1 MDGILYLDKRE
12 ENKTMFTIVC
22 ITLTV
27 IAIIINI
34 PVVVSVIKEEVKK
47 SNF

>member
-1 MDGILYLDKRE
+1 
-12 ENKTMFTIVC
+12 MFTIVVT
-22 ITLTV
+22 TLTV

-34 PVVVSVIKEEVKK
+34 PVVVSVIKEEIKK

>member
-1 MDGILYLDKRE
+1 
-12 ENKTMFTIVC
+12 MFTIVC

-27 IAIIINI
+27 IAIVINI

>member
-1 MDGILYLDKRE
+1 ML
-12 ENKTMFTIVC
+12 TIVY

-27 IAIIINI
+27 IAIVINI
-34 PVVVSVIKEEVKK
+34 PIVASVIKEEVKK